1 MSAERDAEST
11 EKLLFEIKCQ
21 LKEAQKELIEFEH
34 MKEDDRIQGQ
44 MLTKEVQVWRER
56 ALDAEKRLDDTKKI
70 EDEVEYL
77 RSIGSN
83 FVVFMIEIILCDPK
97 YKQTSATKLVSNWS
111 WWNERTT
118 AQNGRDWNRK
128 QKASRRFGSQ
138 YVGSWKVQVF
148 KPEAEKKTKWNK
160 WRACY
165 SEYKPDNSNK

>member
-11 EKLLFEIKCQ
+11 EKLLLEIKCQ

-77 RSIGSN
+77 RSIGSS

-97 YKQTSATKLVSNWS
+97 YKQTKATKLVSN
-111 WWNERTT
+111 
-118 AQNGRDWNRK
+118 
-128 QKASRRFGSQ
+128 
-138 YVGSWKVQVF
+138 
-148 KPEAEKKTKWNK
+148 
-160 WRACY
+160 
-165 SEYKPDNSNK
+165 